1 MLQTIKESLQEAADK
16 LRQFVEN
23 DSNLKDIEAAAILI
37 AKALSEGN
45 KVISCGNGGSLCDA
59 THFAEELTGRYRKNR
74 MPLPAIA
81 INDPAYIT
89 CVGNDFSFNE
99 IYCRF
104 VEAIG
109 QKDDILLAISTSGNS
124 MNIIKAVEAAHDKG
138 MKVVALTCDS
148 ENSLRSISDIAI
160 CTPNSAYS
168 DRIQEIHIKII
179 HILVQLIE
187 KQLTI
192 LNE

>member
-1 MLQTIKESLQEAADK
+1 MQQTIKESLQEAADK
-16 LRQFVEN
+16 LRQFIEN

-37 AKALSEGN
+37 AKALSDGN

-74 MPLPAIA
+74 IPLPAIA

-89 CVGNDFSFNE
+89 CVGNDYSFDEIFS
-99 IYCRF
+99 RF
-104 VEAIG
+104 VEAAG
-109 QKDDILLAISTSGNS
+109 QKSDILLAISTSGNS
-124 MNIIKAVEAAHDKG
+124 VNVVKAIEAAHNKG

-148 ENSLRSISDIAI
+148 DNKLCAISDISIRA
-160 CTPNSAYS
+160 PKSEYS

-179 HILVQLIE
+179 HILIQLIE
-187 KQLTI
+187 KQYKV
-192 LNE
+192 N

>member
-16 LRQFVEN
+16 LRQFIEN
-23 DSNLKDIEAAAILI
+23 DSNIKDIEAAVILI

-99 IYCRF
+99 IFCRF

-124 MNIIKAVEAAHDKG
+124 ENIIKAVETAHNKG

-160 CTPNSAYS
+160 CTPKSDYS